1 MSGSARE
8 STFDTPRCMIR
19 SCFAKVSE
27 ESMGFC
33 DKHLED
39 LRHRIVDGNSD
50 EDSSST
56 NV

>member
-1 MSGSARE
+1 MCMSGSARE
-8 STFDTPRCMIR
+8 SIYDLCVIR

-33 DKHLED
+33 DKHLEE
-39 LRHRIVDGNSD
+39 LRHRIADGNSD
-50 EDSSST
+50 DVDSST

>member
-33 DKHLED
+33 DKHLKE
-39 LRHRIVDGNSD
+39 LQERVKD
-50 EDSSST
+50 E
-56 NV
+56 